1 MQKNY
6 DNDKKEPFWHKG
18 SLYAIIHS
26 YTVLG
31 VTHYKSNTLQ

>member
-26 YTVLG
+26 FI
-31 VTHYKSNTLQ
+31 TLFCNILQL